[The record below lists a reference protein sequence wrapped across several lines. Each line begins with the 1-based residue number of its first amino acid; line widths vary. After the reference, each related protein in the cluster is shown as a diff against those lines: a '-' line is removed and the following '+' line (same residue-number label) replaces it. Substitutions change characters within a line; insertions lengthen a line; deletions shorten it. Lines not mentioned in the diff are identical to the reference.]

1 MPATARSGCCELR
14 SFQSKRQDLS
24 SQQLDPLT
32 RKLTGPY
39 RGPVELRLRMG
50 MDIVELVTGL
60 EERFGVVIG
69 NEEVSQIATVGSLA
83 TAICEARASRGLE
96 EIRWIDVYAVMVD
109 ILQSDYGIGGHLLRP
124 EARLVEDLGL
134 D

>member
-1 MPATARSGCCELR
+1 ME
-14 SFQSKRQDLS
+14 F
-24 SQQLDPLT
+24 
-32 RKLTGPY
+32 
-39 RGPVELRLRMG
+39 RLRMG

-69 NEEVSQIATVGSLA
+69 NEEVSQITTVGSLV
-83 TAICEARASRGLE
+83 TAICAARASKGLE
-96 EIRWIDVYAVMVD
+96 EIRWSDVYAVMVD

>member
-1 MPATARSGCCELR
+1 
-14 SFQSKRQDLS
+14 
-24 SQQLDPLT
+24 
-32 RKLTGPY
+32 
-39 RGPVELRLRMG
+39 MG

-69 NEEVSQIATVGSLA
+69 NEELSQIATVGSLA
-83 TAICEARASRGLE
+83 TAICAARASRGLE
-96 EIRWIDVYAVMVD
+96 ELRWSNVYAVMVD
-109 ILQSDYGIGGHLLRP
+109 ILHSDYGIGGHLLRP